1 MEWQYIIP
9 IIVILLALAVIII
22 LYKNRKPME
31 DLSDHFTYQEFI
43 DSQIADQLDIDN
55 TPTIEHIEAGKLV
68 CQYILEPVRAYTG
81 KGFSPNSFYRCMK
94 LNGVVGGSNNS
105 QHQYGQAV
113 DFKVIGF
120 DLYDLACWI
129 RDNLKFDQLILEYYN
144 DPTGW
149 LHCSFVKETDEPDS
163 PKNRQQ
169 VLTKQRGKPYQSGL
183 IK

>member
-1 MEWQYIIP
+1 MEWQYISIAL
-9 IIVILLALAVIII
+9 IVIILALVVIFR
-22 LYKNRKPME
+22 KKPME
-31 DLSDHFTYQEFI
+31 DLSDNFTYQEFI
-43 DSQIADQLDIDN
+43 DSQTADQLDIDN
-55 TPTIEHIEAGKLV
+55 TPTIEHIENGKLV
-68 CQYILEPVRAYTG
+68 CQYILEPVRAYAG

-105 QHQYGQAV
+105 QHQYGQAA
-113 DFKVIGF
+113 DFKIIGF

-129 RDNLKFDQLILEYYN
+129 RDNLEFDQLILEYYN

-149 LHCSFVKETDEPDS
+149 LHCSYVEG
-163 PKNRQQ
+163 KNRQQ